1 MILLTVADFVT
12 YFSIPVSVAR
22 ETEADLQVYINRFE
36 KYYIVKLLG
45 ATLGELFIA
54 DLANASQEDRFVVIE
69 DEFYLDNPNS
79 CYSDYFG
86 YYYTEG
92 SVIISRGMADMLKGF
107 IFYEYVSANQAK
119 LSQNG
124 VTVSVDE
131 GGTIQSPQNGYRFAE
146 KKFNECLQTFR
157 AIQWYIRQ
165 YAPSNTDYE
174 YPEFNGT
181 FLAPRYSPI
190 L

>member
-12 YFSIPVSVAR
+12 YFSIPVSVAS
-22 ETEADLQVYINRFE
+22 ETEADLQVYIDRFE

-54 DLANASQEDRFVVIE
+54 DLANASQAARFVAIQ
-69 DEFYLDNPNS
+69 DEFYLDNLNS
-79 CYSDYFG
+79 CFCG
-86 YYYTEG
+86 YWYNYEQG
-92 SVIISRGMADMLKGF
+92 EVVISRGMVDMLKGF
-107 IFYEYVSANQAK
+107 IFYEYVSASQTK

-124 VTVSVDE
+124 VTISIDE
-131 GGTIQSPQNGYRFAE
+131 GGTILSPQGGFRFAE
-146 KKFNECLQTFR
+146 KKFNECLLTFR

-165 YAPSNTDYE
+165 YAPSETDYE

-181 FLAPRYSPI
+181 YLSPRYSPI